1 MDTPIPLSKLHC
13 QGPEKYE
20 KHRQDTPPAIS
31 SSIWLFFFISFNYN
45 YTEYNQQWNVLL
57 GSQWDSKKPP
67 GFYPKYLKLCSE
79 DERSFYG
86 FGTTWG

>member
-31 SSIWLFFFISFNYN
+31 SSIWLFFFY
-45 YTEYNQQWNVLL
+45 
-57 GSQWDSKKPP
+57 
-67 GFYPKYLKLCSE
+67 
-79 DERSFYG
+79 
-86 FGTTWG
+86 